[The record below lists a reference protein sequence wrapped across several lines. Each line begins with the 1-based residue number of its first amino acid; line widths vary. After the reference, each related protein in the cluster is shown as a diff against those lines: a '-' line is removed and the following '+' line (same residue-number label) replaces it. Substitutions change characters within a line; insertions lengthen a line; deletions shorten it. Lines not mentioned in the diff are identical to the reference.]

1 MFLARFELL
10 PRGCTSWPFVRTQG
24 ACITLLVQLRNLILE
39 RRRLKNNGKKS
50 RLRMEEKWKMEEI
63 LVKME
68 KMEKWRNL

>member
-1 MFLARFELL
+1 M
-10 PRGCTSWPFVRTQG
+10 
-24 ACITLLVQLRNLILE
+24 LVQLRNLILE